1 MEYIVCAILILII
14 ILSIREL
21 LKTKKMQN
29 DSTYNIYQNSRYYRL
44 LLITIVSIIGIIVYF
59 VRLFMEAIK

>member
-21 LKTKKMQN
+21 LKTKKKCK
-29 DSTYNIYQNSRYYRL
+29 TTVLTIYIKIQD
-44 LLITIVSIIGIIVYF
+44 IIGFY
-59 VRLFMEAIK
+59 

>member
-1 MEYIVCAILILII
+1 MEYIACAILILII

>member
-1 MEYIVCAILILII
+1 MEYIVRAILILII

-44 LLITIVSIIGIIVYF
+44 LLITIVSIIGIIVY
-59 VRLFMEAIK
+59 

>member
-29 DSTYNIYQNSRYYRL
+29 DSTYNIYRNSRYYRL
-44 LLITIVSIIGIIVYF
+44 LLITIVSIIGIRVYF